1 MQTLVRIPYLRLGLS
16 SKTNSSLP
24 PKYTGRRYIM
34 ADRQLYHTYKNDSGR
49 YAKVFKTDKGFEVD
63 LHEHNDWLAT
73 RKCHGHSEIYAEN
86 LGENWVLGI
95 FDINEGE

>member
-1 MQTLVRIPYLRLGLS
+1 
-16 SKTNSSLP
+16 
-24 PKYTGRRYIM
+24 M

-49 YAKVFKTDKGFEVD
+49 YAKVFKTNKGFEVD

-95 FDINEGE
+95 FDQTEGE